1 MNNSNSFPNKYKKM
15 IAIPLMKQNVWN
27 FSPTEEIHSDKI
39 IFENIKKK
47 LKEQDKI
54 LSLTRAGIIMIVE
67 NEDYFETKFL
77 LVQGKSGIWSFPKG
91 VSNCNE
97 SSMNCAIRELYEETG
112 INIENEM
119 LSEENKCK
127 IGKNLYYIL
136 KVREEIKDFD
146 IKDKKEIEKVEWV
159 KFKDLKDMNINR
171 DLRNLIIFPEK
182 KYAYHYCIF

>member
-1 MNNSNSFPNKYKKM
+1 MNNSNIFPNKYKKM
-15 IAIPLMKQNVWN
+15 IAIPLMQQNIWS
-27 FSPTEEIHSDKI
+27 FSPSEEIHSDKI

-54 LSLTRAGIIMIVE
+54 LSLSRAGIIMILE
-67 NEDYFETKFL
+67 NEDYTETKFL

-97 SSMNCAIRELYEETG
+97 TTMNCAIRELYEETG
-112 INIENEM
+112 IDIQTEM
-119 LSEENKCK
+119 LNEENKCK

-136 KVREEIKDFD
+136 KVKDEIKNFD
-146 IKDKKEIEKVEWV
+146 IKDKKEIEKVEWI

-171 DLRNLIIFPEK
+171 DLRNIITFPEK